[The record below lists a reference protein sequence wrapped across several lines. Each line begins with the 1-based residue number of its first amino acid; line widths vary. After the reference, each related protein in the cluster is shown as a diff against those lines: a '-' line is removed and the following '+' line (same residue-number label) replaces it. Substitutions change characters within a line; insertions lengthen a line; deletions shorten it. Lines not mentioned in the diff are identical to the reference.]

1 MNSVDRATLIDFALG
16 RLDDAEAAALA
27 NRAERDS
34 EFAQTLAALRRE
46 LASLDAVC
54 PSASALRALPLRSPL
69 FDAVETTFPPQTP
82 LASDDDAQ
90 NVVIFDAPAPNAVKV
105 RRVGPAYP
113 FYGDEDGPKSQDEQ
127 FSENKQ
133 DAQIS
138 RDKQSSKDA
147 QNSQNQ
153 QGNKDRQNDLNK
165 QINQGRQ
172 DEQTGEGVPN
182 SQDGQLSENKQDAQN
197 NRDKQAS
204 EDSSNC
210 QDKQDVENKQNTL
223 NEQINQGKQDE
234 QTGESVPNSQ
244 DKQLS
249 ENKQDSPSKQLGE
262 NGETALL
269 PTTQARPLRRRF
281 NFIPKFIAAP
291 RAPQGS
297 AFVAKR
303 ARFLDD
309 AQEDAPR
316 SDEFQ
321 NVASLDQEAAR
332 ENERDT
338 AEQKTDYRDNA
349 EQNVADFEI
358 SNEERSDA
366 TQNAQVGEAITPNV
380 ETASFNAQ
388 ETPNDKEAAREN
400 ERETSEQKTDYR
412 DDAEQNVA
420 DFEISNEERSDAT
433 QNAQV
438 GEAFL
443 QNAENA
449 FANAERRLVEL
460 LGREPTPTE
469 RDEYYWEPIDEEF
482 EEVNAEFQSKK
493 RRSLL
498 GAPTRFATETTIAIG
513 RATLALCGFERRAAL
528 GSDAFAATKARRKR
542 QPGRISDMMISTVS
556 GLLIAVVVVWPLLC
570 LAAKE
575 VLATIALS
583 AVRKIGVNVQISE
596 SAPQQD
602 VLPLITEYIVFPR
615 SSESAAL
622 QSLDAAPPQ
631 ETGARFETPTLDDV
645 PVVKPAAV
653 PAVDPASTPPTLVPA
668 PADPAEAYN
677 APLDDAEKSPSE
689 APFLLNDV

>member
-366 TQNAQVGEAITPNV
+366 TQNAQVGEANCENV
-380 ETASFNAQ
+380 ETASLNAQ

-400 ERETSEQKTDYR
+400 ERDTRQEFDYR
-412 DDAEQNVA
+412 DNAEQNVA
-420 DFEISNEERSDAT
+420 EFEI
-433 QNAQV
+433 
-438 GEAFL
+438 
-443 QNAENA
+443 
-449 FANAERRLVEL
+449 
-460 LGREPTPTE
+460 
-469 RDEYYWEPIDEEF
+469 
-482 EEVNAEFQSKK
+482 
-493 RRSLL
+493 
-498 GAPTRFATETTIAIG
+498 
-513 RATLALCGFERRAAL
+513 
-528 GSDAFAATKARRKR
+528 
-542 QPGRISDMMISTVS
+542 
-556 GLLIAVVVVWPLLC
+556 
-570 LAAKE
+570 
-575 VLATIALS
+575 
-583 AVRKIGVNVQISE
+583 
-596 SAPQQD
+596 
-602 VLPLITEYIVFPR
+602 
-615 SSESAAL
+615 
-622 QSLDAAPPQ
+622 
-631 ETGARFETPTLDDV
+631 
-645 PVVKPAAV
+645 
-653 PAVDPASTPPTLVPA
+653 
-668 PADPAEAYN
+668 
-677 APLDDAEKSPSE
+677 
-689 APFLLNDV
+689 